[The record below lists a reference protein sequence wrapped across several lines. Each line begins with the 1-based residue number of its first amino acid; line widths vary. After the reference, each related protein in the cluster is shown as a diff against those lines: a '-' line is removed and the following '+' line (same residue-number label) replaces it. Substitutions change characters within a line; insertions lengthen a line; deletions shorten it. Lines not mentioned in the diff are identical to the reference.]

1 MEDGTPRHSLNPS
14 GFFIDDYSHLRLS
27 YYQYGG
33 AISDLS
39 CDESSTRDTDMESNL
54 TMESSL
60 EMETNLDKTWT
71 GRCTDVMQD
80 ELFQDFSVIESDAS
94 SDHEHTSSLFDTSS
108 SSHFTQDVKGSSS
121 LFPQNTSPS
130 SYFAQDT
137 STSIAPQ
144 ETSLFQPSSS
154 ACYQNFD
161 DISLSDLK
169 YEDGSSQHCL
179 NFDDISLSD
188 LKYED
193 GSSQHCLPLEE
204 PAANMISKKYQAIP
218 PPMFS
223 MATMMGTI
231 SNAMN
236 SGSGMYFKYN
246 DTIERNSGRAGPE
259 FMFSPQRRSTLLP
272 TKKRFFK

>member
-39 CDESSTRDTDMESNL
+39 CDESLTRDTDMESNL

-60 EMETNLDKTWT
+60 EMETNLDNTWT
-71 GRCTDVMQD
+71 GRSTDVTQN

-94 SDHEHTSSLFDTSS
+94 SDHEQTSSLFDTSS

-154 ACYQNFD
+154 ACYQ
-161 DISLSDLK
+161 
-169 YEDGSSQHCL
+169 